1 MGCAK
6 FGRRKVIDSLEE
18 KRRFA
23 SLMTALADYYEKS
36 LSKGVIALYW
46 DGLRQYDYEAIEKAA
61 WAHTQLP
68 DEAGRWMPKVS
79 DLNKMLAGRTSDQGQ
94 IAWSKVDWTVRTVGP
109 YADVAFDDP
118 LIHRVI
124 QEMGGWVHLCGKDEK
139 EWPFT
144 AKEFITRYQSYKM
157 TGETPEHAP
166 YLTGI
171 ASSQNQSAGHVNKLE
186 VRLIGNAKKARE
198 VIKGAETLAIQ
209 GEKE

>member
-1 MGCAK
+1 M
-6 FGRRKVIDSLEE
+6 IDNLDE

-23 SLMTALADYYEKS
+23 NLMTALADYYEKS
-36 LSKGVIALYW
+36 LSKGVLALYW
-46 DGLRQYDYEAIEKAA
+46 EGLRQYDYEAIEKAA

-94 IAWSKVDWTVRTVGP
+94 IAWSKVDRAVRTVGP
-109 YADVAFDDP
+109 YEDVAFDDP
-118 LIHRVI
+118 LVHRVI

-144 AKEFITRYQSYKM
+144 AKEFITRYQAYKM

-171 ASSQNQSAGHVNKLE
+171 ASSHNQHSGKAQPLNVHL
-186 VRLIGNAKKARE
+186 LGNVTKARQLIVE
-198 VIKGAETLAIQ
+198 ALAPPKAEQEAPKQLGQT
-209 GEKE
+209 K

>member
-1 MGCAK
+1 M
-6 FGRRKVIDSLEE
+6 IDSLDE

-23 SLMTALADYYEKS
+23 ALMTALADYYEKS
-36 LSKGVIALYW
+36 ISKGVLALYW
-46 DGLRQYDYEAIEKAA
+46 EGLRQYDYEALEKAA

-94 IAWSKVDWTVRTVGP
+94 IAWSKVDRAVRTVGP

-118 LIHRVI
+118 IIHRVI
-124 QEMGGWVHLCGKDEK
+124 QEMGGWVMVCSKEEK
-139 EWPFT
+139 EWPFV
-144 AKEFITRYQSYKM
+144 AKEFVTRYQAYKM

-171 ASSQNQSAGHVNKLE
+171 ASSQNTHSGQQNRLE
-186 VRLIGNAKKARE
+186 VRLLGNVDKARQL
-198 VIKGAETLAIQ
+198 IAAALPSKPLQI
-209 GEKE
+209 GE